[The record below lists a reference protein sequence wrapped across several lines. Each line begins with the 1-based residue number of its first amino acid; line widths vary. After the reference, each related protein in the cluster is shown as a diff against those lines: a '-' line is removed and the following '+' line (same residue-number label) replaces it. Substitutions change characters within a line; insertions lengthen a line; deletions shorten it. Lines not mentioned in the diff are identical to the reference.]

1 MYNIFILS
9 TIENIIFI
17 DYIPK
22 KYIGC
27 FDDDGKKTKG
37 KYLTFPMDHNNSPK
51 RCMNLCNT
59 QRFKYAATKE

>member
-1 MYNIFILS
+1 V
-9 TIENIIFI
+9 
-17 DYIPK
+17 PK

-37 KYLTFPMDHNNSPK
+37 KYLSFLMDINNSPK

-59 QRFKYAATKE
+59 HRFKYAAVKGYVY